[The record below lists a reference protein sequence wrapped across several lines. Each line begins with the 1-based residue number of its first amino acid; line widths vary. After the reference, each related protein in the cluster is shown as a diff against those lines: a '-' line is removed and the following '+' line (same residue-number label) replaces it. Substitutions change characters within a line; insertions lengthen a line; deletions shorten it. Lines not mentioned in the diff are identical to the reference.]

1 LTDKL
6 PDLLVRALLVALILV
21 SCSLSGCLEVPLTDC
36 PEDDCFPLSSESLNA
51 ILSLPDSFN
60 VLKLADDFEK
70 LRIETSSQIEIQ
82 NEVVSIDWSVGK
94 DESVNLS
101 SIALRYNIANAA
113 VDTEVIEGS
122 GITNVRVGNVWFEGR
137 DAIPEYEDPFYEIA
151 RLASEDPEG
160 LWPPFSFDTTSFDDI
175 DWQITGDLLSLQ
187 QVATGTNGTHT
198 IILELIGTPPMI
210 MGIEIYDGKGS
221 DFSLTVET
229 GDSAS
234 IHLQDNLPRT
244 AVQFIPEN
252 YSNLND
258 GIKIWSS
265 TISEGISEVE
275 PSELEFHARVGSFNN
290 SESLAKMNFGDV
302 LTNTSL
308 EDGTWWEF
316 YWMDVDLDDFVS
328 GGDFYNIRTNS
339 TVDVTISVFDI
350 WANKWTDDL
359 F

>member
-1 LTDKL
+1 MTDKL
-6 PDLLVRALLVALILV
+6 PDLFVRTLLVGLILV
-21 SCSLSGCLEVPLTDC
+21 SCSLSGCLEVPLTEC

-60 VLKLADDFEK
+60 VLKLADDFDK
-70 LRIETSSQIEIQ
+70 LRIETSSKIEIQ

-94 DESVNLS
+94 DESANLS
-101 SIALRYNIANAA
+101 SIALRYNIGNAA

-137 DAIPEYEDPFYEIA
+137 DALPEYEDPFYEIA
-151 RLASEDPEG
+151 RLASEDPDG
-160 LWPPFSFDTTSFDDI
+160 LWPPFSFDSTAFDDI
-175 DWQITGDLLSLQ
+175 EWQITGDLLSLQ

-198 IILELIGTPPMI
+198 IILELIGAPPMI
-210 MGIEIYDGKGS
+210 VGIEIYDGQGS
-221 DFSLTVET
+221 DFSLSVET

-234 IHLQDNLPRT
+234 IYLQENLPRT

-252 YSNLND
+252 NSILYD
-258 GIKIWSS
+258 EIKIWSS

-275 PSELEFHARVGSFNN
+275 PSELEFHARVGSLND
-290 SESLAKMNFGDV
+290 SESLSQMNFGDV
-302 LTNTSL
+302 FTNVSL
-308 EDGTWWEF
+308 DDGTWWEF
-316 YWMDVDLDDFVS
+316 YWMDVDLDDLVS

-339 TVDVTISVFDI
+339 TIDVTISVFDI

-359 F
+359 L